1 MEEKIKFSL
10 DYLEKI
16 KENYEEQKEITIK
29 IEKEDSTID
38 TVLFIDKRFSPVKVS
53 ECVKEIV
60 LKMDILKNYIGN
72 DSDSSKIYQL
82 WTILMIVKYF
92 SELPIPKDFQKQ
104 VAVLEKLSDSGI
116 LFQIFSQF
124 DESEVKKIMKELDR
138 ITHIAMTKIKA
149 YEPVIEEYEKNKAL
163 KE

>member
-1 MEEKIKFSL
+1 VEEKIKFSL
-10 DYLEKI
+10 DYLEST
-16 KENYEEQKEITIK
+16 KENFEEKKEITIK
-29 IEKEDSTID
+29 IKREDTIID
-38 TVLFIDKRFSPVKVS
+38 TVLQIDKRFSPIKVN

-60 LKMDILKNYIGN
+60 QKMDILKNYVDV
-72 DSDSSKIYQL
+72 DSDTSKIYQL

-92 SELPIPKDFQKQ
+92 SELQVPKDFQKQ

-124 DESEVKKIMKELDR
+124 DEKEIQKIMAELDR
-138 ITHIAMTKIKA
+138 ITHIAMEKIKA
-149 YEPVIEEYEKNKAL
+149 YEPLFEDYEKAKAL